1 MFSIKNPYFYLLI
14 KSNGRIKKFKSNKKI
29 YDSLK
34 DSEWFD
40 EKYYLKKY
48 PTIKKSGIN
57 PLIHYILFGT
67 KENKIP
73 SPKFNKIYKTL
84 KNSEWFDE
92 KYYLKKYPTIKKSGI
107 NPLQHYILFGTK
119 ENKIPSPKF
128 NKIYKTLKNSEWF
141 DEKYYLKK
149 YPTIKKSGIN
159 PLQHYILFGTKE
171 NKIPSPKFNKIYK
184 TLKNSEWFDEKYYL
198 KKYPTIK
205 KSGINPLI
213 HYILFGTKENKIPSP
228 KFNKIYKTL
237 KNSEWFDEKYYL
249 KKYPTIKKS
258 GINPLQHYI
267 LFGYKKGYNPSLNFD
282 GNFYLNSYEDV
293 KNSGY
298 NPLVHYVLYG
308 KNGRRMIKSGSEEY
322 DFDKYSSREI
332 DKILSALGSGKIIII
347 LYIYNDF
354 ENTEKCVMSILNNTK
369 VNYELILINDYSTD
383 KRVTN
388 LLNQLDS
395 VNNLT
400 VIQNTAKMGF
410 FKSVNQEIK
419 NSNDDI
425 LLIKS
430 NIIVTPRW
438 LQKIVVAAYSDEE
451 IGTAIPLSTKF
462 LSDVILKTFDGQQR
476 EPYEINFLIETASE
490 HLKPE
495 FNYPDESC
503 IFIKRKVIDD
513 VGLFDDD
520 NINNIYKSFY
530 KKILDNGWKNIIDDS
545 TYISNNNE
553 SYDNDKTADTKLSPF
568 VNRISERISIK
579 AKRHDF
585 SPKKRLLYVL
595 HEKVH
600 DLTGGTGQ
608 TTKDILE
615 KIDDKFECYILTS
628 TGKVLM
634 LWKYG
639 QNHVRMI
646 RSWDIKSKWSALQ
659 FYSDEF
665 KYIYFKVLVG
675 LNIDIV
681 HIQHLLRHT
690 RDMPNIAKILG
701 IPTILSFH
709 DFYYVCPS
717 INLLNHDNQ
726 YCELKCTAQTMQ
738 CKYPLQVFDELPIL
752 KDFVDI
758 WRKEGSILI
767 ENCTAFTAP
776 TKSAMDIYISIY
788 PEIKNKNYKVIE
800 HGRDI
805 EKTSPKFELPSEDKP
820 IKILVPGII
829 KNHKGHDFIKELKE
843 IDHENRIEFHFMGV
857 IYDDLKELGIYHG
870 KYERENFCK
879 IVNEIKPSFI
889 GIFSICPET
898 YCHTLT
904 EAWSC
909 GIPVLVTKMGAL
921 EERVIKNGGGWF
933 LEHNS
938 PLKAYNKII
947 QISSSIDDYL
957 KVAEGISNIKLRTIE
972 EMNYE
977 YELLYNKI

>member
-1 MFSIKNPYFYLLI
+1 MFRIKNPYFYLFI
-14 KSNGRIKKFKSNKKI
+14 RSKGNIKKFKVNKKV

-57 PLIHYILFGT
+57 PLLHYIIFGI
-67 KENKIP
+67 KENKMP
-73 SPKFNKIYKTL
+73 SHKFNKIYTTL
-84 KNSEWFDE
+84 KDSEWFDE

-107 NPLQHYILFGTK
+107 NPLLHYIIFGIK
-119 ENKIPSPKF
+119 ENKMPSHKF
-128 NKIYKTLKNSEWF
+128 NKIYTTLKDSEWF

-159 PLQHYILFGTKE
+159 PLLHYIIYGNKE
-171 NKIPSPKFNKIYK
+171 NKMPSHKFNKIYT
-184 TLKNSEWFDEKYYL
+184 TLKDSEWFDEKYYL

-205 KSGINPLI
+205 KSGINPLL
-213 HYILFGTKENKIPSP
+213 HYIIYGNKENKMPSH
-228 KFNKIYKTL
+228 KFNKIYTTL
-237 KNSEWFDEKYYL
+237 KDSEWFDEKYYL

-258 GINPLQHYI
+258 GINPLLHYI
-267 LFGYKKGYNPSLNFD
+267 IIGYKKGYNPSLNFD

-308 KNGRRMIKSGSEEY
+308 RNGRRMIKSDSEDY
-322 DFDKYSSREI
+322 DFEKYSFKDI
-332 DKILSALGSGKIIII
+332 DKILAALSSGKIVII

-354 ENTEKCVMSILNNTK
+354 ENAEKCIESILDNTK
-369 VNYELILINDYSTD
+369 VNYELILINDCSVD
-383 KRVTN
+383 RRVN
-388 LLNQLDS
+388 KLLNQLES

-400 VIQNTAKMGF
+400 VRQNSTKRGF
-410 FKSVNQEIK
+410 LKSVNQEIK
-419 NSNDDI
+419 NSKEDI

-438 LQKIVVAAYSDEE
+438 LQKMVVAAYSNEK
-451 IGTAIPLSTKF
+451 IGTVIPLSNKF
-462 LSDVILKTFDGQQR
+462 LSDIISNTFDIQQMK
-476 EPYEINFLIETASE
+476 PNEINFLIEIVSK

-513 VGLFDDD
+513 IGLFNAD
-520 NINNIYKSFY
+520 NMDKTYKSFY
-530 KKILDNGWKNIIDDS
+530 KKLLDNGWKNIIEDS
-545 TYISNNNE
+545 TYIYDNNE
-553 SYDNDKTADTKLSPF
+553 PFDSYKNIDTKLSLYI
-568 VNRISERISIK
+568 NRISQRIQLK
-579 AKRHDF
+579 ARHDL

-600 DLTGGTGQ
+600 GLTGGTGQ

-615 KIDDKFECYILTS
+615 KIDDKFESYILTS

-634 LWKYG
+634 LWKHE
-639 QNHVRMI
+639 QNHVEML
-646 RSWDIKSKWSALQ
+646 RSWEIKSKWSALK
-659 FYSDEF
+659 FYSEEF

-690 RDMPNIAKILG
+690 RDILNIIKVLG

-709 DFYYVCPS
+709 DFYYICPS
-717 INLLNHDNQ
+717 INLLNHNNQ
-726 YCELKCTAQTMQ
+726 YCELKCTAQTKQ
-738 CKYPLQVFDELPIL
+738 CKYPVQIFDELPLL

-767 ENCTAFTAP
+767 ENCSAFTAP

-788 PEIKNKNYKVIE
+788 PELKNKDYKVIE

-820 IKILVPGII
+820 IKILIPGII

-843 IDHENRIEFHFMGV
+843 IDQENRIEFHFMGI

-933 LEHNS
+933 LEHNY

-947 QISSSIDDYL
+947 QISSLVEDYL
-957 KVAEGISNIKLRTIE
+957 KVAEGISNIKLITIE
-972 EMNYE
+972 EMNNE
-977 YELLYNKI
+977 YELLYCKI

>member
-1 MFSIKNPYFYLLI
+1 MFSIKNPYFYMFI
-14 KSNGRIKKFKSNKKI
+14 RSKGHIKKFKANRKI

-34 DSEWFD
+34 ESEWFD

-57 PLIHYILFGT
+57 PLLHYLIFGT

-73 SPKFNKIYKTL
+73 SHKFNKIYNLLKNSEWFDEKYYLKKYPTIKKSGINPLLHYLIFGTKENKIPSHKFNKIYNLL

-107 NPLQHYILFGTK
+107 NPLQHYLILGNK
-119 ENKIPSPKF
+119 ENKIPSHKF
-128 NKIYKTLKNSEWF
+128 NKIYNLLKNSEWF

-159 PLQHYILFGTKE
+159 PLLHYLIFGTKE
-171 NKIPSPKFNKIYK
+171 NKIPSHKFNKIYNL
-184 TLKNSEWFDEKYYL
+184 LKNSEWFDEKYYL

-205 KSGINPLI
+205 KSGINPLL
-213 HYILFGTKENKIPSP
+213 HYLIL
-228 KFNKIYKTL
+228 
-237 KNSEWFDEKYYL
+237 
-249 KKYPTIKKS
+249 
-258 GINPLQHYI
+258 
-267 LFGYKKGYNPSLNFD
+267 GYKEGYNPSLNFD

-298 NPLVHYVLYG
+298 NPVVHYVLYG
-308 KNGRRMIKSGSEEY
+308 KDGRRMIKSGSEEH
-322 DFDKYSSREI
+322 DFKYSFSEI
-332 DKILSALGSGKIIII
+332 DRILSTLNSGKIVIL
-347 LYIYNDF
+347 LYIHNDF
-354 ENTEKCVMSILNNTK
+354 ENAEKCITSILDNTK
-369 VNYELILINDYSTD
+369 VKYELILINDGSTD
-383 KRVTN
+383 ERVAK
-388 LLNQLDS
+388 LLNQLGGVNGLS
-395 VNNLT
+395 VR
-400 VIQNTAKMGF
+400 QNTAKMGF
-410 FKSVNQEIK
+410 LESVKQEIK
-419 NSNDDI
+419 NSKDDI

-438 LQKIVVAAYSDEE
+438 LQKMVVAAYSDEK
-451 IGTAIPLSTKF
+451 IGTVIPLSNKF
-462 LSDVILKTFDGQQR
+462 LSDIISKTFGVQQT
-476 EPYEINFLIETASE
+476 EPNEINFLIETVSE

-495 FNYPDESC
+495 FMYPDESC

-520 NINNIYKSFY
+520 DIIKTYKSFHE
-530 KKILDNGWKNIIDDS
+530 KILDNGWKNIIEDS
-545 TYISNNNE
+545 TYIYDNNE
-553 SYDNDKTADTKLSPF
+553 PFDDDKLAHFP
-568 VNRISERISIK
+568 NRISERIQLE
-579 AKRHDF
+579 ARHELG
-585 SPKKRLLYVL
+585 PKKRLLYVL

-600 DLTGGTGQ
+600 GLTGGTGQ

-615 KIDDKFECYILTS
+615 KIDDKFESYILTS

-634 LWKYG
+634 LWKHER
-639 QNHVRMI
+639 NHVKML
-646 RSWDIKSKWSALQ
+646 RSWDIKSKWSALE

-690 RDMPNIAKILG
+690 RDILNIIKLLG

-709 DFYYVCPS
+709 DFYYICPS
-717 INLLNHDNQ
+717 INLLNNDNQ
-726 YCELKCTAQTMQ
+726 YCELKCTDQTMQ
-738 CKYPLQVFDELPIL
+738 CKYPLQIFDELPIL

-758 WRKEGSILI
+758 WRKEGSVLI
-767 ENCTAFTAP
+767 ENCSAFTAP

-788 PEIKNKNYKVIE
+788 PELKNKNYKLIE

-805 EKTSPKFELPSEDKP
+805 GKTSPKFELPSKDKP

-829 KNHKGHDFIKELKE
+829 KNHKGHDFIKQLKE
-843 IDHENRIEFHFMGV
+843 IDNENRIEFHFMG
-857 IYDDLKELGIYHG
+857 IINDDLKELGIYHG

-909 GIPVLVTKMGAL
+909 GIPVLVTKIGAL

-933 LEHNS
+933 LDHNS
-938 PLKAYNKII
+938 PLKSYNKII
-947 QISSSIDDYL
+947 QISGSLEDYL
-957 KVAEGISNIKLRTIE
+957 KVAEGISDIKIRTIE
-972 EMNYE
+972 EMNNE
-977 YELLYNKI
+977 YELLYRKI